1 MRIRR
6 VQCPGKRFMEYLLAK
21 LQEIYSHV
29 EFVSYDGDY
38 LTVAYIA

>member
-1 MRIRR
+1 MSRKKFS
-6 VQCPGKRFMEYLLAK
+6 CASTTLMEYTFAY

-29 EFVSYDGDY
+29 EFVSYDGKW

>member
-1 MRIRR
+1 MATRRIK
-6 VQCPGKRFMEYLLAK
+6 CEGPRFMEYIYAK

-29 EFVSYDGDY
+29 EFVSYDGRF